1 MQWFLTKICHTI
13 SLLTIE
19 KSLAIF
25 PFRSKEN
32 NLSKLLSIKTIIFL
46 HTPSNQSIIIVKKNS
61 KNLKTVKLYA

>member
-19 KSLAIF
+19 KSLAIS
-25 PFRSKEN
+25 PFQSKEN
-32 NLSKLLSIKTIIFL
+32 NLSKLLSIKIIIFL
-46 HTPSNQSIIIVKKNS
+46 HTRSNQSIIIVKNNS